1 MLASKI
7 YKAYKTNTDPFPK
20 NDIPTLLELS
30 IQVVADNFALYPHL
44 PGVRPDIKDQVCT
57 CNKYEYNKVKNNFRL
72 SLKHPR
78 N

>member
-20 NDIPTLLELS
+20 NDIPSLLELS

-44 PGVRPDIKDQVCT
+44 PGVRPDIKDQVCLINMNPIKS
-57 CNKYEYNKVKNNFRL
+57 NKNFR
-72 SLKHPR
+72 SSQKHLQ

>member
-7 YKAYKTNTDPFPK
+7 YKAYKTNTVPFPK

-44 PGVRPDIKDQVCT
+44 PGVRPDIKDQVYLDHT
-57 CNKYEYNKVKNNFRL
+57 MKLNNNFR
-72 SLKHPR
+72 S
-78 N
+78 

>member
-44 PGVRPDIKDQVCT
+44 PGVRPDIKDQVC
-57 CNKYEYNKVKNNFRL
+57 F
-72 SLKHPR
+72 
-78 N
+78 

>member
-30 IQVVADNFALYPHL
+30 IQVVTDNFALYPHL
-44 PGVRPDIKDQVCT
+44 PGVRPDIKDQVCLI
-57 CNKYEYNKVKNNFRL
+57 NMNPINSNNNFR
-72 SLKHPR
+72 SSQKHLQ